1 MKLKFGFLITLILF
15 AFLFFSCDWLLEDDN
30 KENPPVN
37 GNQPGDNFVYEAGTA
52 LLQTKWNQSS
62 PYNDMFPY
70 MPEHS
75 KANSRNGRL
84 VTDCVTTAAAQIIAF
99 HRYPARA
106 TGQSTVLGPH
116 GIDVSSVNFEDYPFD
131 WANMRNTYTTADS
144 GTVHGNAAAQLNYI
158 YGMARGSGAGFAQVL
173 INHFAYDRSLQ
184 YHSRKYYTDT
194 DWENLIRKQLD
205 SGFPVYY
212 YGNYPTDAASSDGYH
227 AFVVDGYDNSGK
239 FHANWGWGGNHDG
252 WYFINDF
259 DPKAPASTYAGEHIF
274 INIKPDAG
282 SAGSNIMGIE
292 NFNTSKSTV
301 PQNEIFTVT
310 FTLRSFGFFSG
321 GQRGAA
327 LIDANGNIIQ
337 IIGSGNTTEWR
348 PGSSASVTV
357 NCYVP
362 ETITPG
368 PCRIMAVTRLTD
380 GEWKIVSLSDVRNNI
395 PNAVNINV
403 TANANGGGYGMGL
416 TLFTADPTTASKNG
430 TFTVTLRLRNYGSEV
445 FNGGQRRIVL
455 VDNSGNVTEAG
466 FSTISGT
473 WNPGSVSSND
483 AIINCTVPA
492 SLQAGQYKLRVMIR
506 PGNNT
511 DNNEWRF
518 ATLSND
524 GVPTSIDFTVQ

>member
-1 MKLKFGFLITLILF
+1 L
-15 AFLFFSCDWLLEDDN
+15 
-30 KENPPVN
+30 P
-37 GNQPGDNFVYEAGTA
+37 Q
-52 LLQTKWNQSS
+52 
-62 PYNDMFPY
+62 
-70 MPEHS
+70 
-75 KANSRNGRL
+75 
-84 VTDCVTTAAAQIIAF
+84 
-99 HRYPARA
+99 
-106 TGQSTVLGPH
+106 
-116 GIDVSSVNFEDYPFD
+116 VNFENYPFD
-131 WANMRNTYTTADS
+131 WTNMRNTYTTADS
-144 GTVHGNAAAQLNYI
+144 GTVHGNAEAQLNYI

-173 INHFAYDRSLQ
+173 INHFGYDRSLQ

-205 SGFPVYY
+205 SGFPVFY

-227 AFVVDGYDNSGK
+227 AFVVDGYDNTGK

-292 NFNTSKSTV
+292 NFNTSKTTV

-327 LIDANGNIIQ
+327 LVDANGDIVQ
-337 IIGSGNTTEWR
+337 IIGLGNTTEWR

-368 PCRIMAVTRLTD
+368 QCRIMAVTRLTD

-403 TANANGGGYGMGL
+403 TANTNSGGYGMGL
-416 TLFTADPTTASKNG
+416 TKFSPSK
-430 TFTVTLRLRNYGSEV
+430 TSATVNEQFQVEYGIRNMSSEPV
-445 FNGGQRRIVL
+445 SGVYRGIAL
-455 VDNSGNVTEAG
+455 VDNSGNFTVIGSFGNTAV
-466 FSTISGT
+466 
-473 WNPGSVSSND
+473 WNPGSSNNNLT
-483 AIINCTVPA
+483 INCTVP
-492 SLQAGQYKLRVMIR
+492 SNTQTGSYQLRVVIR
-506 PGNNT
+506 TTENS
-511 DNNEWRF
+511 EWRF